1 MDADMSTE
9 SELYGGPLDGLRV
22 IIRESIDCV
31 WFEYGKKKRKGYYG
45 AVSEQPLVRKPSWAS
60 EEYEFDGLVNPEG
73 RRMFIIN

>member
-1 MDADMSTE
+1 MDADMSGE

-31 WFEYGKKKRKGYYG
+31 WFEYGKKKRKGHFG
-45 AVSEQPLVRKPSWAS
+45 AVSDKPLVRKPAWAS
-60 EEYEFDGLVNPEG
+60 EQYEFDGLVNPSG